1 MNFWNAFTMILK
13 KTAGAWFNPKG
24 ITLYV
29 NEPNSVTKVVLSWS
43 SFYIGYITVT
53 REPIS
58 KRVA

>member
-1 MNFWNAFTMILK
+1 MILK